1 MPTFDVIIQGKKYH
15 VEIPDPGAT
24 PLQVVVDGQ
33 PFDVEV
39 SGTESTVHAAAP
51 RPEAPRPAPEP
62 PKLPPLPNV
71 KVARPAAPIG
81 TNGGHDIVA
90 PMPGTILSVDVKV
103 GEAIE
108 SGHVVA
114 VLEAMKMK
122 NPIRASF
129 DGTVSEIAVTPGQAV
144 AYGDVLIRLA

>member
-1 MPTFDVIIQGKKYH
+1 MPLFDVIIQGKKYH

-39 SGTESTVHAAAP
+39 SGTETTVHAAAP
-51 RPEAPRPAPEP
+51 RAEAPRPAPEP
-62 PKLPPLPNV
+62 PQLPPLPHV
-71 KVARPAAPIG
+71 QVARPAAP
-81 TNGGHDIVA
+81 TAANGGHDIVS
-90 PMPGTILSVDVKV
+90 PMPGTILTVEVKI

-108 SGHVVA
+108 AGHVVA

-144 AYGDVLIRLA
+144 AYGDVLVRLA